1 MDKGGEG
8 PVCAMANRK
17 GNNQTLQNIYVC
29 IKSTPQRM
37 ISKTLCK
44 IVISIEKKKK
54 IQRNVLSGIKKV
66 REDNEKG
73 YTNKKW

>member
-1 MDKGGEG
+1 MDKGDEG

-29 IKSTPQRM
+29 IKSTPQGL

-44 IVISIEKKKK
+44 IVISIEKKRKYKEIYFQGSKK
-54 IQRNVLSGIKKV
+54 
-66 REDNEKG
+66 
-73 YTNKKW
+73 